1 MTTKTR
7 PPAPPAARE
16 PGDEAPDF
24 TGRFDDL
31 VAALLSPPPVR
42 PSPPSAARASRDA
55 DDRPR

>member
-7 PPAPPAARE
+7 PPAPPVARE
-16 PGDEAPDF
+16 PDDEARDF
-24 TGRFDDL
+24 TGRFDDM

-42 PSPPSAARASRDA
+42 TPPPAARAGRDA